1 MAAGQR
7 VTDKAP
13 AEDAESRRFMIDMLI
28 EMRRLAGL
36 TQTDVARRMGITQA
50 TVAGLETAAHDPK
63 LSTMQRYARAVG
75 AELRFELRLH
85 DDPDETAV

>member
-1 MAAGQR
+1 MATGQR
-7 VTDKAP
+7 VTEKAA
-13 AEDAESRRFMIDMLI
+13 AEDAEDRYFVLDMLI

-36 TQTDVARRMGITQA
+36 TQTDVAQRMGITQA
-50 TVAGLETAAHDPK
+50 TVAGLETKAHDPK
-63 LSTMQRYARAVG
+63 LSTLQRYARAVG